1 MAQTDLGKWMITNG
15 GEYNPETTYEQL
27 TIVLYNDSMFLTLKT
42 VKGITPVNDNI
53 NYSLMAQGAATTL
66 LSAINAT
73 DTYGALGEIGA
84 TVSSQALVDYLAD
97 SVMNK
102 LIAKAQIAN
111 DLTTQDSGK
120 VLSALQGYNLKQSVD
135 QLNSNLEQKLLYTTD
150 LLPVQAVFG
159 RQTVSITG
167 KTGSIDLSEYI
178 PNGRTL
184 YSFCIVSPENSHSLC
199 SRIQDNKLVIT
210 MIDSTVSTTLVV
222 NFMIFVH

>member
-1 MAQTDLGKWMITNG
+1 M
-15 GEYNPETTYEQL
+15 
-27 TIVLYNDSMFLTLKT
+27 
-42 VKGITPVNDNI
+42 NI
-53 NYSLMAQGAATTL
+53 HYFCK
-66 LSAINAT
+66 IF
-73 DTYGALGEIGA
+73 
-84 TVSSQALVDYLAD
+84 
-97 SVMNK
+97 K
-102 LIAKAQIAN
+102 KH
-111 DLTTQDSGK
+111 
-120 VLSALQGYNLKQSVD
+120 NLKR
-135 QLNSNLEQKLLYTTD
+135 SNLEQKLLYTTD

-184 YSFCIVSPENSHSLC
+184 YSFCIVSPEDSHSLC